1 MLNTEWIQKCA
12 EDSTPNTEKVAEAM
26 AGAIINRL
34 RDQMSNFTASHPM
47 GTPVPRAFC
56 VSGFRVYQSQEM
68 SVDVRDRVM
77 EIIKGKGLFVSTAP
91 AMIRDGGNT
100 YGVGLDQEA
109 ADSVAAGR

>member
-1 MLNTEWIQKCA
+1 MLNTEWIQKWA

-56 VSGFRVYQSQEM
+56 VSGFRVYQCRRPRPGDGDHQGEGA
-68 SVDVRDRVM
+68 VRLNRAGNDPRWWQHLRRRS
-77 EIIKGKGLFVSTAP
+77 GP
-91 AMIRDGGNT
+91 GG
-100 YGVGLDQEA
+100 G
-109 ADSVAAGR
+109 